1 MNWKN
6 KWVVICSGF
15 LICLMAILFYRG
27 SGSRSLPQS
36 DVPRYGTEEE
46 LVVPVTISAVS
57 AEEVSGG
64 AVSGGADS
72 ATPRIPSDSDEKNT
86 KENNTTLKNTA
97 KKNTDEK
104 DNTTVDDTTVSY
116 ADEKNTDGKSST
128 SDEKSST
135 SDKKSSSKKKNSSKS
150 KSGEKKGATKEPQI
164 TEKPSSSPAEVTAA
178 ATPSPTPAAESR
190 QVTFQIQCKEILNK
204 KELWKSGIE
213 EIIPENGV
221 FYTGSCSYSEGDT
234 VYDLLKRIC
243 TENQIA
249 LDSQYTPIYGTYY
262 IRGIGNL
269 YEFDCGDESGWKYS
283 VNGVLPSV
291 GCSGY
296 SLKNGDDVIFYYDY
310 KY

>member
-36 DVPRYGTEEE
+36 DVSRYGTEEE

-57 AEEVSGG
+57 TEEVSGG
-64 AVSGGADS
+64 AVSGRADS
-72 ATPRIPSDSDEKNT
+72 ATPRIPSDSDKKNT
-86 KENNTTLKNTA
+86 KVDDKTENDTDVKNTA
-97 KKNTDEK
+97 EN
-104 DNTTVDDTTVSY
+104 DTTVY
-116 ADEKNTDGKSST
+116 NTT
-128 SDEKSST
+128 ANNTDEKSST

-178 ATPSPTPAAESR
+178 ATPSPTPAAESW

-296 SLKNGDDVIFYYDY
+296 SLKNGDDVVFYYDY